1 MLAKTK
7 QYFEEV
13 GLELKKVTWP
23 SREEVR
29 GSTMVVIV
37 AVTLITVFIAIVDQI
52 LSRILRLIVG

>member
-1 MLAKTK
+1 MFAKTK
-7 QYFEEV
+7 QYFQEV

-23 SREEVR
+23 SRDEVR

-37 AVTLITVFIAIVDQI
+37 AVILITVFIGLVDQI